1 MILEAD
7 EVVGVGHQIL
17 LPELHA
23 RVRLPSVARVS
34 QAHRLHRPVAQ
45 RIDPAP
51 RQLFYRQTRL
61 EPARLLEALERD
73 ALRADER
80 LVEARVLLLVHRAV
94 EVVVPALPVTRRA
107 EGDAGVHGIGRDDGR
122 DGVVKVEPRP
132 RGQPRDLLGQ
142 SVRAER
148 PGRDDTHG
156 ILVDTGRLFPHYFDV
171 GVRLDAP
178 GYLFGELLPVD
189 GERRARRNLRPHRH
203 VQDDGAGAAQLLLQK
218 VRRRPRL
225 VGLQRVRTDDL

>member
-23 RVRLPSVARVS
+23 RVRLAPRPRVS

-61 EPARLLEALERD
+61 EPARLLETLERD

-80 LVEARVLLLVHRAV
+80 LVETRVLLLTHRAV

-107 EGDAGVHGIGRDDGR
+107 EGDARVDGIRRDDGR
-122 DGVVKVEPRP
+122 DGVVEVEPRP
-132 RGQPRDLLGQ
+132 GSEPRNLLGQ
-142 SVRAER
+142 SVGAER
-148 PGRDDTHG
+148 PG
-156 ILVDTGRLFPHYFDV
+156 
-171 GVRLDAP
+171 
-178 GYLFGELLPVD
+178 
-189 GERRARRNLRPHRH
+189 
-203 VQDDGAGAAQLLLQK
+203 
-218 VRRRPRL
+218 
-225 VGLQRVRTDDL
+225 

>member
-17 LPELHA
+17 LPELHG
-23 RVRLPSVARVS
+23 RVRLTPRPRVS

-61 EPARLLEALERD
+61 EPARLLETLERD

-80 LVEARVLLLVHRAV
+80 LVEARVLRLVHRAV

-107 EGDAGVHGIGRDDGR
+107 EGDAGIDRLGRDDGR
-122 DGVVKVEPRP
+122 DGVVEVEPRP

-142 SVRAER
+142 RVGAER
-148 PGRDDTHG
+148 PGRDDIHG
-156 ILVDTGRLFPHYFDV
+156 IFVKTGRLFPYHFDV
-171 GVRLDAP
+171 RVRLDALC
-178 GYLFGELLPVD
+178 YLFGELLTINR
-189 GERRARRNLRPHRH
+189 ERRPRRNLRPHRH
-203 VQDDGAGAAQLLLQK
+203 VEDDGARAAQILLQE
-218 VRRRPRL
+218 V
-225 VGLQRVRTDDL
+225 